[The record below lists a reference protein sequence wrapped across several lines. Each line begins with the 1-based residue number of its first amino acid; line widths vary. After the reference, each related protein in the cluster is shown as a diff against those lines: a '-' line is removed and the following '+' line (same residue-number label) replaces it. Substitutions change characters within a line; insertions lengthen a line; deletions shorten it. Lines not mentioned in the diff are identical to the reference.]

1 MNIGEAAERSGL
13 PAKTIRYYEDT
24 GLIAPAARAGN
35 GYRDYADTDVHKLR
49 FVRHARGL
57 GFSVEVCSQL
67 LSLYED
73 KGRKSADVK
82 AVAQE
87 HLTEIGDKIR
97 ELQELRSTLHHLVE
111 HCHGDNKPDCPILE
125 GIADPASAR
134 LADPAKTRILEGT

>member
-13 PAKTIRYYEDT
+13 PAKTIRYYEET
-24 GLIAPAARAGN
+24 GLTAPATRAEN
-35 GYRDYADTDVHKLR
+35 GYRDYSETDVHKLR

-57 GFSVEVCSQL
+57 GFSVEVCSRL

-82 AVAQE
+82 AIALE
-87 HLTEIGDKIR
+87 HLEEVDHKIR

-111 HCHGDNKPDCPILE
+111 HCHGDDKPDCPILE
-125 GIADPASAR
+125 GIA
-134 LADPAKTRILEGT
+134 EGA